1 MSQDLDNNGDPIED
15 LPFEK
20 QGDGLRLGVR
30 PKQRKE
36 PMCVCGDGKWGHA
49 DLPGPGEGSCAFCP
63 CTKFQAKPKSP
74 RMRSIRAA
82 AKAVERWWAEK
93 LGGKRVPAGVAAQ
106 LRSGDLD
113 IRSPNRG
120 IQVKN
125 RNLPAWF
132 IEGWDQAEVGVRGT
146 GLRPLL
152 CITTKPGPG
161 KPARHFVVEEVG
173 YWLDMNGR
181 DGYE

>member
-1 MSQDLDNNGDPIED
+1 MQMSDLPDD

-30 PKQRKE
+30 PKQRKV
-36 PMCVCGDGKWGHA
+36 PACVCEHLRWQHFVGGTT
-49 DLPGPGEGSCAFCP
+49 SCFVDSCP
-63 CTKFQAKPKSP
+63 CPKFQAKPKST
-74 RMRSIRAA
+74 RHKSIRAA

-113 IRSPNRG
+113 IRSPHRG

-152 CITTKPGPG
+152 VITTKPGPG
-161 KPARHFVVEEVG
+161 KQARHFVVEEVRW
-173 YWLDMNGR
+173 WLDMNGR
-181 DGYE
+181 DDYD